1 MEATKKFRDIFAYGF
16 LVVAA
21 LYLISGLSLLSKSG
35 EGIGPDFSTRAALFG
50 HLFAHPVLVFS
61 LVAAV
66 TLAVGFGEASRSA
79 RTVVLVAL
87 GIAGVSFLLAVVC
100 WLSSLGAYG
109 DFGIGPAFGGV
120 AGAGNVVGTVLSLAQ
135 LLLLGLATGFAYTS
149 LQSLPKAG
157 RSASWGQPQNY
168 GGQQGYGQPSWGQ
181 PGADYP
187 GQSGWGQPQL
197 GWGAGPPGGAP
208 GSTGATAVGGWGDQ
222 FQAQAERQGQPAS
235 AWTAAE
241 QGYPQQGD
249 QPQPAWGQPGSADHG
264 SQPAQTGP
272 QQWEQP
278 VQPQPWNAPATPD
291 ASQWAPPPTP
301 PAPGSAATQEPD
313 AERPVDPDRDDPG
326 RG

>member
-16 LVVAA
+16 LVVAG
-21 LYLISGLSLLSKSG
+21 LYLISGVSLLSKSG
-35 EGIGPDFSTRAALFG
+35 DGIGPEFSTRAALFG

-87 GIAGVSFLLAVVC
+87 GMAGVSLLLAVVC
-100 WLSSLGAYG
+100 WLGSLGAYG
-109 DFGIGPAFGGV
+109 DLGMGPGFGGV
-120 AGAGNVVGTVLSLAQ
+120 VGAGNVVGTVLSFAQ

-149 LQSLPKAG
+149 LQSLPKAA
-157 RSASWGQPQNY
+157 RSPSWGQPQNY

-187 GQSGWGQPQL
+187 GQSQWGQSQP

-208 GSTGATAVGGWGDQ
+208 APTGATAVGGWGDQ

-241 QGYPQQGD
+241 QGYPQQGE
-249 QPQPAWGQPGSADHG
+249 QPQPAWGQPGHADHG

-272 QQWEQP
+272 QQWQQP

-291 ASQWAPPPTP
+291 ASQWGPPPTP
-301 PAPGSAATQEPD
+301 AAPGSAATQQPD
-313 AERPVDPDRDDPG
+313 PGRPDDPEQDDPG